1 MGNMAAVAL
10 FGAGLFLATEH
21 QAIGAQAGHS
31 SWKVFP
37 ARKLYLW
44 WMILGKGSPV

>member
-10 FGAGLFLATEH
+10 LGAGLFLATEH
-21 QAIGAQAGHS
+21 QAVGAQAGHS

-37 ARKLYLW
+37 AKLYLW